1 MRFLPILFTGI
12 TMLLSAAEPQPKAFP
27 YAYQQHD
34 FPNGLRLITVPTDYP
49 NVVALYIVVQTGS
62 RNEIEPGKSGFAH
75 FFEHIM
81 FRGTKN
87 TPPDVYEKAL
97 KQMGASSNASTWD
110 DRTIYH
116 TAFSKEDLELI
127 VRLEADRF
135 QNLSYPEDVFRTEAL
150 AVLGEYNKSS
160 ADPSEKMN
168 EVLYETAFDKHTYK
182 HTTIGF
188 LKDIEDM
195 PNQYAY
201 SKTFFDRWYRPEY
214 TTIIVV
220 GDVSEAITKPLVQ
233 KYWSQWKHGTYKAD
247 IPKEPAHSKARRNH
261 VEWPTDTLPM
271 IVVAHR
277 NSGYLDDVTDHAAL
291 DLIGQ
296 LGFSQNSDLYRKLV
310 IEEQIVDSLGFGN
323 FDNVDPNLFQVMAR
337 VKKASDMPRV
347 EKEILATLETFRTKP
362 VAAEKLESVKQH
374 FRYEFALR
382 LNNSE
387 AIANTLA
394 HYISLRRTPE
404 TINRIFERYAQVTP
418 AELQRIARKYFIENE
433 RTTVTLTSKA
443 KQ

>member
-1 MRFLPILFTGI
+1 MRFLPLFFSGI
-12 TMLLSAAEPQPKAFP
+12 TMLAIAAEPQPKAFP

-75 FFEHIM
+75 FFEHVM

-87 TPPDVYEKAL
+87 TPPDVYEKYL

-116 TAFSKEDLELI
+116 TTLSKEDLELI
-127 VRLEADRF
+127 IKLEADRF

-160 ADPSEKMN
+160 ADPSEKLN
-168 EVLYETAFDKHTYK
+168 EVLYDTAFDKHTYK

-201 SKTFFDRWYRPEY
+201 SKVFFDRWYRPEY

-220 GDVSEAITKPLVQ
+220 GDVNDAAVKPMVD

-247 IPKEPAHSKARRNH
+247 IPKEPAHTKPRRNH
-261 VEWPTDTLPM
+261 VDWPTDTLPM
-271 IVVAHR
+271 VVIAHR
-277 NSGYLDDVTDHAAL
+277 NSGYTDTAMDHAAL

-310 IEEQIVDSLGFGN
+310 IEDEIVDTLGFSN
-323 FDNVDPNLFQVMAR
+323 FDNYDPNLFQVMAR
-337 VKKASDMPRV
+337 VKKAEDMPRV
-347 EKEILATLETFRTKP
+347 EKELLATLAAFRDTP
-362 VAAEKLESVKQH
+362 VSAEKLESVKQH
-374 FRYEFALR
+374 FRYSFALR

-387 AIANTLA
+387 AIADTLA
-394 HYISLRRTPE
+394 HFVALRRTPE

-418 AELQRIARKYFIENE
+418 ADLQRIARKYFLENE
-433 RTTVTLTSKA
+433 RTTVTLST

>member
-1 MRFLPILFTGI
+1 MRFLPFVFCGI
-12 TMLLSAAEPQPKAFP
+12 TMLASAAEHEPKAFP

-34 FPNGLRLITVPTDYP
+34 FRNGLRLITVPTDYP

-75 FFEHIM
+75 FFEHVM
-81 FRGTKN
+81 FRGTKS
-87 TPPDVYEKAL
+87 TPPEVYEKHL
-97 KQMGASSNASTWD
+97 KQMGAASNASTWD

-116 TAFSKEDLELI
+116 ATFSKEDLDLMM
-127 VRLEADRF
+127 RLEADRF

-168 EVLYETAFDKHTYK
+168 EVLYNTAFDKHTYK

-201 SKTFFDRWYRPEY
+201 SKVFFDRWYRPEY

-220 GDVSEAITKPLVQ
+220 GDVNDAAVKPMVE
-233 KYWSQWKHGTYKAD
+233 KYWGQWAHGTYKAD
-247 IPKEPAHSKARRNH
+247 IPREPAHDKARRNH
-261 VEWPTDTLPM
+261 VGWPTDTLPM
-271 IVVAHR
+271 VVVAHR
-277 NSGYLDDVTDHAAL
+277 NSGYLDDVKDHAAL

-310 IEEQIVDSLGFGN
+310 IEEQIVDTLGSGN

-337 VKKASDMPRV
+337 VKKVEDLARV
-347 EKEILATLETFRTKP
+347 EKELLAALEGFREKL
-362 VAAEKLESVKQH
+362 VSVEKLESVKQH
-374 FRYEFALR
+374 FRYSFALR

-387 AIANTLA
+387 AIADTLA

-404 TINRIFERYAQVTP
+404 TINRIFARYAEVTP
-418 AELQRIARKYFIENE
+418 ADLQRVARKYFVERE
-433 RTTVTLTSKA
+433 RTTVTLATK
-443 KQ
+443 K

>member
-1 MRFLPILFTGI
+1 
-12 TMLLSAAEPQPKAFP
+12 MLLSAAGPQPKAFP
-27 YAYQQHD
+27 YAYQQQD
-34 FPNGLRLITVPTDYP
+34 FSNGLRLITVPTDYP

-75 FFEHIM
+75 FFEHVM

-87 TPPDVYEKAL
+87 TPPEAYEKHL
-97 KQMGASSNASTWD
+97 KQMGAASNASTWD

-116 TAFSKEDLELI
+116 ATFSKEDLDLMM
-127 VRLEADRF
+127 RLEADRF

-168 EVLYETAFDKHTYK
+168 EVLYDTAFDKHTYK

-201 SKTFFDRWYRPEY
+201 SKVFFDRWYRPEY

-220 GDVSEAITKPLVQ
+220 GDVNEAAVKPMVE
-233 KYWSQWKHGTYKAD
+233 KYWGKWQHGKYKAD
-247 IPKEPAHSKARRNH
+247 IPREPAHDKARRNH
-261 VEWPTDTLPM
+261 VDWPTDTLPM
-271 IVVAHR
+271 VVVAHR
-277 NSGYLDDVTDHAAL
+277 NSGYLDDVPDHAAL

-310 IEEQIVDSLGFGN
+310 IEEQIVDTLGSGN
-323 FDNVDPNLFQVMAR
+323 FDNIDPNLFQVMAR
-337 VKKASDMPRV
+337 VKKVENLARV
-347 EKEILATLETFRTKP
+347 EKELLAALAEFRDTLVP
-362 VAAEKLESVKQH
+362 AEKLEAVKQH
-374 FRYEFALR
+374 LRYSFALR

-387 AIANTLA
+387 AIAETLA
-394 HYISLRRTPE
+394 HYVSLRRTPE
-404 TINRIFERYAQVTP
+404 TINRIYERYAEVTP
-418 AELQRIARKYFIENE
+418 AELQRVARKYFVENE
-433 RTTVTLTSKA
+433 RTTVTLSTK
-443 KQ
+443 K

>member
-1 MRFLPILFTGI
+1 
-12 TMLLSAAEPQPKAFP
+12 MLACAAKHEPKAFP

-75 FFEHIM
+75 FFEHVM

-87 TPPDVYEKAL
+87 TPPEVYEKHM
-97 KQMGASSNASTWD
+97 KQMGAASNASTWD

-116 TAFSKEDLELI
+116 GTFSKEDLELMM
-127 VRLEADRF
+127 RLEADRF

-168 EVLYETAFDKHTYK
+168 EVLYNTAFDKHTYK

-201 SKTFFDRWYRPEY
+201 SKVFFDRWYRPEY

-220 GDVSEAITKPLVQ
+220 GDVNDAAVKPMVE
-233 KYWSQWKHGTYKAD
+233 KYWGEWAHGTYKAD
-247 IPKEPAHSKARRNH
+247 IPREPAHDKARRNH

-271 IVVAHR
+271 VVVAHR
-277 NSGYLDDVTDHAAL
+277 NSGYLDDATDHAAL

-310 IEEQIVDSLGFGN
+310 IEEQVVDTLGSGN

-337 VKKASDMPRV
+337 VKKVEDLARV
-347 EKEILATLETFRTKP
+347 EKELLAALEGFRDKLVP
-362 VAAEKLESVKQH
+362 AEKLESVKQN
-374 FRYEFALR
+374 FRYSFAHR

-387 AIANTLA
+387 AIADTLA
-394 HYISLRRTPE
+394 HYVSLRRTPE
-404 TINRIFERYAQVTP
+404 TINRIFARYAEVTP
-418 AELQRIARKYFIENE
+418 VELQRVARKYFVENE
-433 RTTVTLTSKA
+433 RTTVTLATK
-443 KQ
+443 K

>member
-1 MRFLPILFTGI
+1 MRFLPFVFCGI
-12 TMLLSAAEPQPKAFP
+12 TMFASAADHEPKAFP

-34 FPNGLRLITVPTDYP
+34 FRNGLRLITVPTDYP

-75 FFEHIM
+75 FFEHVM
-81 FRGTKN
+81 FRGTKT
-87 TPPDVYEKAL
+87 TPPEVYEKHL
-97 KQMGASSNASTWD
+97 KQMGAASNASTWD

-116 TAFSKEDLELI
+116 ATFSKEDLDLMM
-127 VRLEADRF
+127 RLEADRF

-160 ADPSEKMN
+160 ADPSEKLN
-168 EVLYETAFDKHTYK
+168 EVLYNTAFDRHTYK

-201 SKTFFDRWYRPEY
+201 SKVFFDRWYRPEY

-220 GDVSEAITKPLVQ
+220 GDVNDAAVKPMVE
-233 KYWSQWKHGTYKAD
+233 KYWGQWAHGAYKAD
-247 IPKEPAHSKARRNH
+247 IPREPAHDKARRKH

-271 IVVAHR
+271 VVVAHR
-277 NSGYLDDVTDHAAL
+277 NSGYLDDVKDHAAL

-310 IEEQIVDSLGFGN
+310 IEEQIVDTLGSGN

-337 VKKASDMPRV
+337 VKKAEDLGRV
-347 EKEILATLETFRTKP
+347 EKELLSALEGFREKLAP
-362 VAAEKLESVKQH
+362 AEKLESVKRH
-374 FRYEFALR
+374 FRYSFALK

-387 AIANTLA
+387 AIADTLA

-404 TINRIFERYAQVTP
+404 TINRIFARYAEVTP
-418 AELQRIARKYFIENE
+418 ADLQRVARKYFVERE
-433 RTTVTLTSKA
+433 RTTVTLATK
-443 KQ
+443 K

>member
-1 MRFLPILFTGI
+1 MRFLPFVFCGI
-12 TMLLSAAEPQPKAFP
+12 TMLASAAEHEPKAFP

-34 FPNGLRLITVPTDYP
+34 FRNGLRLITVPTDYP

-75 FFEHIM
+75 FFEHVM
-81 FRGTKN
+81 FRGTKS
-87 TPPDVYEKAL
+87 TPPEVYEKHL
-97 KQMGASSNASTWD
+97 KQMGAASNASTWD

-116 TAFSKEDLELI
+116 ATFSKEDLDLMM
-127 VRLEADRF
+127 RLEADRF

-168 EVLYETAFDKHTYK
+168 EVLYNTAFDKHTYK

-201 SKTFFDRWYRPEY
+201 SKVFFDRWYRPEY

-220 GDVSEAITKPLVQ
+220 GDVNDAAVKPMVE
-233 KYWSQWKHGTYKAD
+233 KYWGQWAHGTYKAD
-247 IPKEPAHSKARRNH
+247 IPREPAHDKARRNH
-261 VEWPTDTLPM
+261 VDWPTDTLPM
-271 IVVAHR
+271 VVVAHR
-277 NSGYLDDVTDHAAL
+277 NSGYLDDVKDHAAL

-296 LGFSQNSDLYRKLV
+296 LGFSQNSDLYRRLV
-310 IEEQIVDSLGFGN
+310 IEEQIVDTLGSGN

-337 VKKASDMPRV
+337 VKKVEDLARV
-347 EKEILATLETFRTKP
+347 EKELLAALEGFREKL
-362 VAAEKLESVKQH
+362 VSAEKLEAVKQH
-374 FRYEFALR
+374 FRYSFALK

-387 AIANTLA
+387 AIADTLA

-404 TINRIFERYAQVTP
+404 TINRIFARYAEVTP
-418 AELQRIARKYFIENE
+418 AELQRVARKYFVENE
-433 RTTVTLTSKA
+433 RTTVTLATK
-443 KQ
+443 K